1 MDIMN
6 DMIIDLI
13 ILLFLILLI
22 LFVTDFKLSSDKILN
37 FWIKK
42 GLESGIKEIEYPSS
56 HRISIY
62 FNDDIKIID
71 AWNANKYYGWMDSG
85 ILYVNGVKYE
95 FHKAPS
101 RFIKIKLDKAIT
113 KFSKSKYRLK

>member
-62 FNDDIKIID
+62 FNDDIYRDFKRLNI
-71 AWNANKYYGWMDSG
+71 
-85 ILYVNGVKYE
+85 
-95 FHKAPS
+95 P
-101 RFIKIKLDKAIT
+101 
-113 KFSKSKYRLK
+113 FSFEEEM